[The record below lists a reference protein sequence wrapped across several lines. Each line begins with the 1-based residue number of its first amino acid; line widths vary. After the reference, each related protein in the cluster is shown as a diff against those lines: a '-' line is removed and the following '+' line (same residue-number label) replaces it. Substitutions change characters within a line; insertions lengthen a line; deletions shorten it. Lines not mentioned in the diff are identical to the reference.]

1 MVDIVIS
8 EKLGGLVVAAVVT
21 GGAIMLRKDSCGM
34 EGWFRVRPLGKGR
47 GALMLGA

>member
-21 GGAIMLRKDSCGM
+21 GGAIVVLKDSCGV
-34 EGWFRVRPLGKGR
+34 GGR
-47 GALMLGA
+47 MVSGTGFS